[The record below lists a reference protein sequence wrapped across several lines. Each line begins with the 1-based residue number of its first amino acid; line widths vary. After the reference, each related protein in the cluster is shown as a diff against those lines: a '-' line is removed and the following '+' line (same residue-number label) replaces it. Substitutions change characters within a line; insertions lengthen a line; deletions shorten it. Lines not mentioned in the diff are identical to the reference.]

1 MSAGKG
7 DKPRNLGALFHKNY
21 ESIKGFGK
29 KKPRQIKKG
38 KVRFVKVYK

>member
-29 KKPRQIKKG
+29 KKPRQAKRKKV
-38 KVRFVKVYK
+38 KFRKVYK

>member
-21 ESIKGFGK
+21 KQIKGFGK
-29 KKPRQIKKG
+29 RKAVHTKG
-38 KVRFVKVYK
+38 RPVKWKKVY